1 MSLRIAVLVKQVPRF
16 EDMSLGSDGRLR
28 RDQTELEMNPYCR
41 RAVGKG
47 VELAQQT
54 GGTCTVFT
62 MGPPAAED
70 VLREAVAWGADRG
83 VLITDPAFAGS
94 DTLATAHTLAAAL
107 RRSSPF
113 DLVLTG
119 RNSVDAD
126 TGQVGAELAE
136 LLDLPMLAGVKTLEI
151 IEAGTALR
159 ARCEHDDGW
168 LEAEADLP
176 VVVSCAERLCEPAK
190 VDPVGRAA
198 VSADRLTV
206 VDAADLGPGPWGAA
220 ASPTRVGD
228 VRTLEVQRAQ
238 RVLEG
243 PLDQQ
248 IAEAVRMLID
258 DGVLGHDPVE
268 GTAFDP
274 DDIED
279 VPDGWARGPLAI
291 GVVLEPERAQAARAL
306 LGEAAA
312 LAVSIGGRVVAL
324 SASPELDL
332 TLLGSWGADH
342 VVRLDGSRI
351 EEDVARAI
359 SGWCDLHGAWAVLAS
374 GTMWGRE
381 VASRIAGRLGVGLTG
396 DAVDLTVEAGRL
408 VGWKP
413 AFGGQLVAAITTSS
427 PVQMVTVRPGVLAR
441 RSPRAGDPP
450 THEQLETTTTG
461 RIRHLD
467 QGRDDELDALA
478 QAQIV
483 VGVGRGVDP
492 DDYGEL
498 GALVAVLGA
507 ELAATRKVTDNG
519 WLPRSRQVG
528 ITGRSLS
535 PKLYVALGVS
545 GKFNHMSGVRAAGQ
559 ILAVNPDR
567 DAPVFGTCDIG
578 LVADWRDVVP
588 ALVAEIAGL
597 TEAGP
602 TPVHR

>member
-332 TLLGSWGADH
+332 T
-342 VVRLDGSRI
+342 
-351 EEDVARAI
+351 
-359 SGWCDLHGAWAVLAS
+359 
-374 GTMWGRE
+374 
-381 VASRIAGRLGVGLTG
+381 
-396 DAVDLTVEAGRL
+396 VEAGRL

-597 TEAGP
+597 TGAGP

>member
-16 EDMSLGSDGRLR
+16 EDMALGPDGRLR
-28 RDQTELEMNPYCR
+28 RDGAELEMNPYCR
-41 RAVGKG
+41 RAVSKG

-70 VLREAVAWGADRG
+70 VLREAVAWGADHG
-83 VLITDPAFAGS
+83 VLVTDPAFAGA
-94 DTLATAHTLAAAL
+94 DTLATAHALAAAL
-107 RRSSPF
+107 RWSGPF

-151 IEAGTALR
+151 AEGGATAR
-159 ARCEHDDGW
+159 AHCEHDDGW

-176 VVVSCAERLCEPAK
+176 LVVSCAERLCEPAK
-190 VDPVGRAA
+190 VDPPGRAA
-198 VSADRLTV
+198 VPADRLTV
-206 VDAADLGPGPWGAA
+206 VHADDLGPGPWGAA

-228 VRTLEVQRAQ
+228 IRTLEVHRAG

-243 PLDQQ
+243 PLREQV
-248 IAEAVRMLID
+248 AEAVRLLTD
-258 DGVLGHDPVE
+258 DGALGRDPRQ

-274 DDIED
+274 DDIE
-279 VPDGWARGPLAI
+279 VVADGWARGLLVI
-291 GVVLEPERAQAARAL
+291 GVVLEPERARASRSL
-306 LGEAAA
+306 LGAAA
-312 LAVSIGGRVVAL
+312 SLAATLGGRVVAL

-332 TLLGSWGADH
+332 ALLGTWGADH
-342 VVRLDGSRI
+342 VVCLHGTQI

-359 SGWCDLHGAWAVLAS
+359 AGWCDRNGAWAVLAS

-381 VASRIAGRLGVGLTG
+381 VASRIAARLGAGLTG
-396 DAVDLTVEAGRL
+396 DAVDLTIEAGRL

-413 AFGGQLVAAITTSS
+413 AFGGRLVAAITATS
-427 PVQMVTVRPGVLAR
+427 PVQMVTVRPGVLTQ
-441 RSPRAGDPP
+441 RSPRAGALP
-450 THEQLETTTTG
+450 TQEQLAATTTG

-467 QGRDDELDALA
+467 RGRDDELDALA
-478 QAQIV
+478 QAQVV

-492 DDYGEL
+492 DAYHEL
-498 GALVAVLGA
+498 DPLVGVLGA

-519 WLPRSRQVG
+519 WLPRSRQIG
-528 ITGRSLS
+528 ITGRSVS

-545 GKFNHMSGVRAAGQ
+545 GKFNHLSGVRAAGQ
-559 ILAVNPDR
+559 ILAVNLDR
-567 DAPVFGTCDIG
+567 TAPVFDGCDIG
-578 LVADWRDVVP
+578 LVADWREVVP
-588 ALVAEIAGL
+588 LLVAEITGAN
-597 TEAGP
+597 P